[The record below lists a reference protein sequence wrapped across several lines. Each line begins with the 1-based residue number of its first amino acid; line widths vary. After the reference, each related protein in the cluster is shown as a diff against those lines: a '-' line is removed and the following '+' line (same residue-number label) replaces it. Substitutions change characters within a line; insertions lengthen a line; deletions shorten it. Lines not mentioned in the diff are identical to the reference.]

1 MAIKSISV
9 SNFKSFSDIHIDLG
23 KFNLLIG
30 ANASGKSNFV
40 QIFKFLRDINIYGL
54 ENAISLQG
62 GIEFLRNTNISSSNS
77 LSLKVVFDQ
86 PFIRRFVKNGQE
98 IPLKI
103 EKTTYEFSLQ
113 FNKKGL
119 GYRIIE
125 DKLSQQCKF
134 VNLENRHNKPVE
146 TETIATG
153 EMIISKKETA
163 IIFYSDSTLPIV
175 QDDIFP
181 PIFSTKDIP
190 KKKLLLETP
199 FFFFLFPPFPP
210 YSNFF
215 NDIAIYDFDP
225 KLPKQSTF
233 ITGKTELED
242 DASNLAIVIKSILE
256 NDFNKRKFSNLLK
269 ELMPFIDDINVEKLT
284 DKSLIFKL
292 KELYYQK
299 SQYIPAFLISDGTV
313 NLTALIVAL
322 YFEDEPLAIIEE
334 PERNIHPYLIARVV
348 AMMKEASQ
356 EKQIITTTHNPQMVK
371 YAELEDILLIARNK
385 EGFSTISRPGK
396 KDEIKIFLNNE
407 IGLEELYV
415 QNLLG
420 AE

>member
-9 SNFKSFSDIHIDLG
+9 SNFKSFSDIHLDLG

-40 QIFKFLRDINIYGL
+40 QIFKFLRDIKIYGL

-62 GIEFLRNTNISSSNS
+62 GIEFLRNTHICSSKP
-77 LSLKVVFDQ
+77 LSLKIVFNQ
-86 PFIRRFVKNGQE
+86 PFIRKLVKNGQE
-98 IPLKI
+98 ILLKVK
-103 EKTTYEFSLQ
+103 ETKYEFSFS
-113 FNKKGL
+113 FNKRGL
-119 GYRIIE
+119 GYKITE
-125 DKLSQQCKF
+125 DKLSQQCEF
-134 VNLENRHNKPVE
+134 VKLENHHNKQVE

-153 EMIISKKETA
+153 EMLISKKETA
-163 IIFYSDSTLPIV
+163 IRFYSDVLLPIV
-175 QDDIFP
+175 PDDIFP
-181 PIFSTKDIP
+181 SIFSTQDIP

-210 YSNFF
+210 YGEFF
-215 NDIAIYDFDP
+215 NDIAIYDFDI
-225 KLPKQSTF
+225 KLPKKSTL

-242 DASNLAIVIKSILE
+242 DASNLAIVIKNIIE
-256 NDFNKRKFSNLLK
+256 NDSKKRKFSNLLK
-269 ELMPFIDDINVEKLT
+269 DLLPFIDDINVEKLA

-292 KELYYQK
+292 KELYYHK

-334 PERNIHPYLIARVV
+334 PERNIHPYLISRVV

-371 YAELEDILLIARNK
+371 YADLEDILLISRNK

-396 KDEIKIFLNNE
+396 KDEIKIFLDNDVG
-407 IGLEELYV
+407 IEELYV
-415 QNLLG
+415 QDLLG
-420 AE
+420 V